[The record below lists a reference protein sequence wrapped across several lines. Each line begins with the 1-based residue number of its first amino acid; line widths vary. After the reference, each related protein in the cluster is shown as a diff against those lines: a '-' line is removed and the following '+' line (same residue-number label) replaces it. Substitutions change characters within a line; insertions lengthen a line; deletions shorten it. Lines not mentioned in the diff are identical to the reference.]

1 MSISASK
8 SNFKKEYKNIS
19 NQRYQIIV
27 EIFGNHEL
35 MINWM
40 MRAMALIIVKEFSS
54 ENVTRKLI
62 DYDSCI
68 GPHFPI
74 AEIL

>member
-1 MSISASK
+1 
-8 SNFKKEYKNIS
+8 
-19 NQRYQIIV
+19 
-27 EIFGNHEL
+27 
-35 MINWM
+35 M
-40 MRAMALIIVKEFSS
+40 MRAMARIIVKEFSG